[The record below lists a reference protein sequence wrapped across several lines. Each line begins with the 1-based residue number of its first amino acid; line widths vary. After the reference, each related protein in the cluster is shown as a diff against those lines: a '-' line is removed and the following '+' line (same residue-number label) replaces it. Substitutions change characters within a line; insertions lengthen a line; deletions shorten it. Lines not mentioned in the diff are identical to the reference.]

1 MGPSLGAMRG
11 QTPSPPPSPFYPT
24 IELGF
29 PQWWLRMGME
39 QYRFPSHGKGGGK
52 LLGISWDS
60 TAKCPRAEAEAVV
73 GKERDAVT
81 DRKADDYSVWKK
93 SESLPH
99 ALMSCLRELE
109 EGGRGTFKVGQ
120 G

>member
-1 MGPSLGAMRG
+1 MVAG
-11 QTPSPPPSPFYPT
+11 
-24 IELGF
+24 
-29 PQWWLRMGME
+29 
-39 QYRFPSHGKGGGK
+39 HGDGTVPIPLTWKGGGK